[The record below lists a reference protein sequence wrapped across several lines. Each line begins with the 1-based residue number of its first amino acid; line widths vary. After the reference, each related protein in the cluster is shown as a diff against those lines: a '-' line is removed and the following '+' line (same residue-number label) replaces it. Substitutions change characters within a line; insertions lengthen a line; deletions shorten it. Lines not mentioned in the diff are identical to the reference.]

1 MDVSE
6 ATFALEVVERSRELP
21 VVVDFWAAWCQPCRQ
36 LAPLIERSMAAHDGE
51 ILLAKVDI
59 DANPGL
65 ATAYGVSSI
74 PTVKAFR
81 AGAIVD
87 EFTGLQPLDVIERFL
102 ARLVP
107 SAADRLAD
115 LGDEASLRAAIEAD
129 SGHVEARLRLAR
141 ILTDDGRVDE
151 VVPVLRPVTHDKR
164 ADGMIARI
172 ELRTA
177 PGPDIA
183 AGLAAFERAD
193 LDSALT
199 SFLDAIPTADAPT
212 RQALQR
218 AMVGTFA
225 ELGDQHPLTNKF
237 RRRLARALY

>member
-21 VVVDFWAAWCQPCRQ
+21 VVVDFWAEWCQPCRQ
-36 LAPLIERSMAAHDGE
+36 LAPMIERGVTAHGGE

-65 ATAYGVSSI
+65 ATAYRVSSI
-74 PTVKAFR
+74 PAVKAFR

-87 EFTGLQPLDVIERFL
+87 EFVGLQPLDVVERFL
-102 ARLVP
+102 QRLVP

-115 LGDEASLRAAIEAD
+115 AGDEASLREAIEAD
-129 SGHVEARLRLAR
+129 PGHVDARLRLAR
-141 ILTDDGRVDE
+141 ILLDDGRVDE
-151 VVPVLRPVTHDKR
+151 VASVLRTIAFDKR
-164 ADGMIARI
+164 ADGMLARI

-177 PGPDIA
+177 AGPDIA
-183 AGLAAFERAD
+183 AGLAAFDRAD
-193 LDSALT
+193 LDSGLT
-199 SFLDAIPTADAPT
+199 SFLDAIVSADGPT
-212 RQALQR
+212 RLVLQR

>member
-21 VVVDFWAAWCQPCRQ
+21 VVVDFWAEWCQPCRQ
-36 LAPLIERSMAAHDGE
+36 LAPMIEKGIAAHSGE

-65 ATAYGVSSI
+65 ATAYRVSSI
-74 PTVKAFR
+74 PAVKAFR
-81 AGAIVD
+81 GGAIVD
-87 EFTGLQPLDVIERFL
+87 EFTGLQPLDLIERFL
-102 ARLVP
+102 KRLVP
-107 SAADRLAD
+107 SAADRLAEG
-115 LGDEASLRAAIEAD
+115 GDEASLRAAIEAD
-129 SGHVEARLRLAR
+129 SGHVEARIRLAR
-141 ILTDDGRVDE
+141 ILNDDGRFDE
-151 VVPVLRPVTHDKR
+151 IVPLLRVVAHDKR
-164 ADGMIARI
+164 ADGMIART
-172 ELRTA
+172 ELRSA

-183 AGLAAFERAD
+183 AGLAAFDRAD

-199 SFLDAIPTADAPT
+199 SFLDAIPSADFPT

-218 AMVGTFA
+218 AMVGIFG